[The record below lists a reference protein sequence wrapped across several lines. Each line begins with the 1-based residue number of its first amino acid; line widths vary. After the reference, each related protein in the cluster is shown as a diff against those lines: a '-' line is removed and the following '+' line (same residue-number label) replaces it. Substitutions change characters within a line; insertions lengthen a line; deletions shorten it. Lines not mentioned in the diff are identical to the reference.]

1 MTPFLVVQTALSS
14 LSTNKLRAG
23 LTLLGIIIGVAAV
36 ITSIAIGRGSQEQ
49 VSDQIEALGTNLL
62 FVQSTQGGDAALTLS
77 DASALTDKDL
87 LPSVREVAPEIR
99 SGGFVEA
106 GTGSTFAQ
114 ITGVT
119 SNYADVRNFDLLSG
133 IFISPAHVIN
143 NEQVVVLGSSVA
155 EGLFGNR
162 DPVGAE
168 VRLSGRGFRVIGVLE
183 SKGGNAFGIEDLQVM
198 VPITTA
204 YYRLSAQR
212 TALGEVTLT
221 SISVQ
226 VTDVD
231 RTEQATDEITGTL
244 YLRHGEEDFTITNQ
258 EDTIETLQ
266 ATESTFVILL
276 AAIAGISL
284 FVGGIGI
291 MNIMMVSVTE
301 RIREIGIRKAVGAR
315 RRDIALQ
322 FLTEATIL
330 SIGGGIVGV
339 GLGLGISELADGLT
353 IGDDTL
359 ATVFS
364 GDVAVLALVVSAAVG
379 LFFGIYPAIR
389 AARLHPIEAL
399 RHE

>member
-77 DASALTDKDL
+77 DASALTDQDL

-99 SGGFVEA
+99 SGGQVEA
-106 GTGSTFAQ
+106 GTDVTFAQ

-119 SNYADVRNFDLLSG
+119 SNYAEVRNFDLLSG
-133 IFISPAHVIN
+133 VFISPAHVIN
-143 NEQVVVLGSSVA
+143 SEQVVVLGSSVA
-155 EGLFGNR
+155 EALFGNR
-162 DPVGAE
+162 DPVGAQ
-168 VRLSGRGFRVIGVLE
+168 VRLSGRSFRVIGVLE

-221 SISVQ
+221 SINVQ
-226 VTDVD
+226 VTGVD
-231 RTEQATDEITGTL
+231 RTEQASDEITAAL

-322 FLTEATIL
+322 FLTEATVL
-330 SIGGGIVGV
+330 SIGGGIIGV
-339 GLGLGISELADGLT
+339 GLGLGLSELADGLT

-379 LFFGIYPAIR
+379 LFFGIYPAVR

>member
-62 FVQSTQGGDAALTLS
+62 FVQSSQGGDAALTLS

-106 GTGSTFAQ
+106 GADSTFSQ
-114 ITGVT
+114 IAGVT
-119 SNYADVRNFDLLSG
+119 SNYAEVRNFDLLSG
-133 IFISPAHVIN
+133 VFISPTHVIN

-155 EGLFGNR
+155 EALFGNR
-162 DPVGAE
+162 DPVGAQ
-168 VRLSGRGFRVIGVLE
+168 VRLSGRTFRVIGVLE

-221 SISVQ
+221 SINVQ

-231 RTEQATDEITGTL
+231 RTEQAADEITGVL

-330 SIGGGIVGV
+330 SIGGGIIGV
-339 GLGLGISELADGLT
+339 GLGLGLAELADGLT

>member
-1 MTPFLVVQTALSS
+1 MTPLLIVQTALIS

-62 FVQSTQGGDAALTLS
+62 FVQSSQGGDAALTLS
-77 DASALTDKDL
+77 DASALANKDL
-87 LPSVREVAPEIR
+87 LPSVREVAPDIR
-99 SGGFVEA
+99 TGGSIEA
-106 GTGSTFAQ
+106 GTDFTFAQ

-119 SNYADVRNFDLLSG
+119 SNYAEVRNFDLLSG
-133 IFISPAHVIN
+133 VFISPAHVIN

-155 EGLFGNR
+155 EILFGNR
-162 DPVGAE
+162 DPVGAA
-168 VRLSGRGFRVIGVLE
+168 VRVTGRRFRVIGVLE

-212 TALGEVTLT
+212 TALGEVTVT
-221 SISVQ
+221 SINVQ

-244 YLRHGEEDFTITNQ
+244 YVRHGKEDFTITNQ

-322 FLTEATIL
+322 FLTEATVL
-330 SIGGGIVGV
+330 SIGGGIIGV
-339 GLGLGISELADGLT
+339 GLGLGLSELADGLT

-364 GDVAVLALVVSAAVG
+364 GDVALLALIVSAAVG

>member
-62 FVQSTQGGDAALTLS
+62 FVQSSQGGDSTLTLS
-77 DASALTDKDL
+77 DASALANREL
-87 LPSVREVAPEIR
+87 LPSVREVAPDIR
-99 SGGFVEA
+99 SGGSIEA
-106 GTGSTFAQ
+106 GTDVTFAQ

-119 SNYADVRNFDLLSG
+119 SNYAEVRNFDLLSG
-133 IFISPAHVIN
+133 AFISPAHVIN
-143 NEQVVVLGSSVA
+143 NEEVVVLGSSVA
-155 EGLFGNR
+155 EVLFGNR

-168 VRLSGRGFRVIGVLE
+168 VRVAGRRFRVIGVLE

-212 TALGEVTLT
+212 TALGEVTVT
-221 SISVQ
+221 SINVQ
-226 VTDVD
+226 VADVD
-231 RTEQATDEITGTL
+231 RSEQAADEITSTL

-258 EDTIETLQ
+258 EDAIETLQ
-266 ATESTFVILL
+266 ATESTFVVLL

-301 RIREIGIRKAVGAR
+301 RTREIGIRKAMGAKW
-315 RRDIALQ
+315 RDILFQ
-322 FLTEATIL
+322 FVTEATLL
-330 SIGGGIVGV
+330 SLGGGIVGAIAGV
-339 GLGLGISELADGLT
+339 GLSRALDGRT
-353 IGDDTL
+353 VGGQTFQTAVTGDIT
-359 ATVFS
+359 
-364 GDVAVLALVVSAAVG
+364 VLAMAVAIAVG
-379 LFFGIYPAIR
+379 LFFGIYPAAR
-389 AARLHPIEAL
+389 AANLHPIEAL
-399 RHE
+399 RYE

>member
-1 MTPFLVVQTALSS
+1 MTPLLIVQTALIS

-36 ITSIAIGRGSQEQ
+36 IASIAIGRGSQEQ

-62 FVQSTQGGDAALTLS
+62 FVQSSQGGDAALTLS
-77 DASALTDKDL
+77 DASALANKDL
-87 LPSVREVAPEIR
+87 LPSVREVAPDIR
-99 SGGFVEA
+99 TGGSIEA
-106 GTGSTFAQ
+106 GTDFTFAQ

-119 SNYADVRNFDLLSG
+119 SNYAEVRNFDLLSG
-133 IFISPAHVIN
+133 VFISPAHVIN

-155 EGLFGNR
+155 EILFGNR
-162 DPVGAE
+162 DPVGAA
-168 VRLSGRGFRVIGVLE
+168 VRVTGRRFRVIGVLE

-212 TALGEVTLT
+212 TALGEVTVT
-221 SISVQ
+221 SINVQ

-244 YLRHGEEDFTITNQ
+244 YVRHGKEDFTITNQ

-322 FLTEATIL
+322 FLTEATVL
-330 SIGGGIVGV
+330 SIGGGIIGV
-339 GLGLGISELADGLT
+339 GLGLGLSELADGLT

-364 GDVAVLALVVSAAVG
+364 GDVALLALIVSAAVG

>member
-36 ITSIAIGRGSQEQ
+36 IASIAIGRGSQEQ

-62 FVQSTQGGDAALTLS
+62 FVQSNQGGDATLTLS
-77 DASALTDKDL
+77 DASALAKREL
-87 LPSVREVAPEIR
+87 LPSVREVAPDIR
-99 SGGFVEA
+99 SGGSIEA
-106 GTGSTFAQ
+106 GTDFTFAQ

-133 IFISPAHVIN
+133 AFISPAHVIN
-143 NEQVVVLGSSVA
+143 SEEVVVLGSSVA
-155 EGLFGNR
+155 EVLFGNR
-162 DPVGAE
+162 DPVGAQ
-168 VRLSGRGFRVIGVLE
+168 VRVAGRRFRVIGVLE

-212 TALGEVTLT
+212 TALGEVTVT
-221 SISVQ
+221 SINVQ

-231 RTEQATDEITGTL
+231 RTEQAADEITSTL

-258 EDTIETLQ
+258 EDAIETLQ
-266 ATESTFVILL
+266 ATESTFVVLL

-301 RIREIGIRKAVGAR
+301 RTREIGIRKAVGAR

-322 FLTEATIL
+322 FLTEATVL
-330 SIGGGIVGV
+330 SIGGGIAGV
-339 GLGLGISELADGLT
+339 GLGLGVSELVDGLT

-364 GDVAVLALVVSAAVG
+364 GDVALLALVVSAAVG

>member
-1 MTPFLVVQTALSS
+1 MTPLLVVQTALRS

-62 FVQSTQGGDAALTLS
+62 FVQPSQGGDAALTLS

-99 SGGFVEA
+99 SGGSVKVGA
-106 GTGSTFAQ
+106 DSTFAQ

-119 SNYADVRNFDLLSG
+119 SNYAGVRNFDLLSG
-133 IFISPAHVIN
+133 VFISPAHVIN

-155 EGLFGNR
+155 EALFGNR

-183 SKGGNAFGIEDLQVM
+183 SKGGNAFGIEDRQVM

-212 TALGEVTLT
+212 TALGEVTLS
-221 SISVQ
+221 SINVQ
-226 VTDVD
+226 VTDVG
-231 RTEQATDEITGTL
+231 RTEQATDEITGAL

-330 SIGGGIVGV
+330 SIGGGIIGV
-339 GLGLGISELADGLT
+339 GLGLGLSEVADGLT

-379 LFFGIYPAIR
+379 LFFGIYPAVR

>member
-1 MTPFLVVQTALSS
+1 MTPLLVVQTALSS

-62 FVQSTQGGDAALTLS
+62 FVQPSQGGDAALTLS

-99 SGGFVEA
+99 SGGSVKVGA
-106 GTGSTFAQ
+106 DSTFAQ

-119 SNYADVRNFDLLSG
+119 SNYAGVRNFDLLSG
-133 IFISPAHVIN
+133 VFISPAHVIN

-155 EGLFGNR
+155 EALFGNR

-183 SKGGNAFGIEDLQVM
+183 SKGGNAFGIEDRQVM

-212 TALGEVTLT
+212 TALGEVTLS
-221 SISVQ
+221 SINVQ
-226 VTDVD
+226 VTDVG
-231 RTEQATDEITGTL
+231 RTEQATDEITGAL

-339 GLGLGISELADGLT
+339 GLGLGLSEVADGLT

-379 LFFGIYPAIR
+379 LFFGIYPAVR

>member
-1 MTPFLVVQTALSS
+1 MTPFLIVQTALIS

-62 FVQSTQGGDAALTLS
+62 FVQSSQGGDAALTLS
-77 DASALTDKDL
+77 DASALANKDL
-87 LPSVREVAPEIR
+87 LPSVREVAPDIR
-99 SGGFVEA
+99 TGGSIEA
-106 GTGSTFAQ
+106 GTDFTFAQ

-119 SNYADVRNFDLLSG
+119 SNYAEVRNFDLLSG
-133 IFISPAHVIN
+133 FFISPAHVIN

-155 EGLFGNR
+155 EALFGNR

-168 VRLSGRGFRVIGVLE
+168 VRVSGRGFRVIGVLE

-212 TALGEVTLT
+212 TALGEVTVT
-221 SISVQ
+221 SINVQ

-244 YLRHGEEDFTITNQ
+244 YVRHGEEDFTITNQ

-291 MNIMMVSVTE
+291 MNITMVSVTE

-322 FLTEATIL
+322 FLTEATVL
-330 SIGGGIVGV
+330 SIGGGIIGV
-339 GLGLGISELADGLT
+339 GLGLGLSELADGLT

-364 GDVAVLALVVSAAVG
+364 GDVALLALVVSAAVG